1 MLRLY
6 SILGNEEI
14 SNYLLLQ
21 AGVTVAVDYRDLGS
35 RIRAKREIKR
45 MSQAELAS
53 KAQLS
58 TQHISNVENAK
69 SKIGLEKLVDIANI
83 LDCSLDE
90 LVCGSI
96 KTGGTVYHN
105 EIQEMIEDFTD
116 AELRMLPD
124 ILKNIKYIY
133 KLMEMTIREENEQ

>member
-1 MLRLY
+1 
-6 SILGNEEI
+6 
-14 SNYLLLQ
+14 
-21 AGVTVAVDYRDLGS
+21 
-35 RIRAKREIKR
+35 

-90 LVCGSI
+90 LVCGSLNA
-96 KTGGTVYHN
+96 GRTVYHN
-105 EIQEMIEDFTD
+105 EIQEMIEGFTD
-116 AELRMLPD
+116 TELRTLPD
-124 ILKNIKYIY
+124 LLKYISYIY
-133 KLMEMTIREENEQ
+133 KLMEVTIREENDQ

>member
-6 SILGNEEI
+6 SILGNEEM

-90 LVCGSI
+90 PVCGSI
-96 KTGGTVYHN
+96 KTGRTVYHN